1 MHPSMQLFDALKTND
16 SVTSVNL
23 SNCSISDEGVQVGVT
38 WPCA

>member
-23 SNCSISDEGVQVGVT
+23 SNCSIGDEGVQVGA
-38 WPCA
+38 PLRCN